1 MANLFGILF
10 AINLLKIY
18 FCCPLKS
25 TLDSPGIR
33 GYSLGESEVFTG
45 TVGDPSESPKYSSGI
60 ALDPFEHKYYYYCFN
75 HPRESPEV
83 RSNHRNSRESLGE
96 SEVIYMISHES
107 LGESEVI
114 YMISHESLGESVVL
128 YMISRES
135 I

>member
-1 MANLFGILF
+1 LLSSEEYFGLSGDPWLFPRRVRSIHGD
-10 AINLLKIY
+10 
-18 FCCPLKS
+18 CW
-25 TLDSPGIR
+25 G
-33 GYSLGESEVFTG
+33 SLGESEVLYMISHESHG
-45 TVGDPSESPKYSSGI
+45 ESEVLYSGI